1 MRSLYYYGHRLR
13 CLPVGPGITI
23 ERYHHSLLMSDIR
36 CIGIATGGGDAPGLN
51 AVIRAATKAAILKH
65 KWKVIGIPDGFDGLI
80 WPEKAFE
87 LTLDRVSG
95 ILPRGG
101 TILGTTNRGNP
112 FHYKSVENGESK
124 VRDISDQV
132 IANARKLGIDAII
145 TIGGDGSQKIGHE
158 LFLKGLKMV
167 GVPKT
172 IDNDLSATELTFGFD
187 TALHTV
193 ADAIDKLH
201 TTASSHHR
209 VMVVEVMGRDCGWI
223 ALAGGIAGG
232 AHIILIPEIPFTIEK
247 VCEFIVQ
254 RESRGGDFTIVVVAE
269 GIRWPT
275 AFEEKRRFSSAGGMV
290 GDAIARGSHKEVR
303 VSVLGHIQRGGTPS
317 PFDRVLATRF
327 GVSAVELIA
336 KGEFGKMVALR
347 SSAIVAVDMTDAI
360 GRLKTVRPQGELVQT
375 ARAIGIGFGD

>member
-1 MRSLYYYGHRLR
+1 
-13 CLPVGPGITI
+13 
-23 ERYHHSLLMSDIR
+23 MSDIR

-80 WPEKAFE
+80 WPEKSFE
-87 LTLDRVSG
+87 LTLERVSG

-112 FHYKSVENGESK
+112 FHYKSVENGEPK
-124 VRDISDQV
+124 ERDISDQV
-132 IANARKLGIDAII
+132 IANARKLGLDAII

-269 GIRWPT
+269 GIKWPT
-275 AFEEKRRFSSAGGMV
+275 EFEEKRRFSSAGGLV

-347 SSAIVAVDMTDAI
+347 SSAVVAVDMADAI